1 MENFSCFSLA
11 YLNKFSK
18 VLCNFHFAH
27 DWKVCETL
35 IDIDLRPI
43 LSMSQCIPI
52 SIANYEQNLHTIW
65 SNEKTKK
72 KTVEGKAMG
81 KASAARESEKFP
93 LFSDEQQFCLAA
105 VDRQVEEEAV
115 VGRGEEQGAG
125 GEEGEKN

>member
-1 MENFSCFSLA
+1 
-11 YLNKFSK
+11 
-18 VLCNFHFAH
+18 
-27 DWKVCETL
+27 
-35 IDIDLRPI
+35 
-43 LSMSQCIPI
+43 
-52 SIANYEQNLHTIW
+52 
-65 SNEKTKK
+65 
-72 KTVEGKAMG
+72 MG